1 MRCHF
6 TPTGVAVITKT
17 ITSVRKAV
25 GKLEPSYISGW
36 YIKWCSC
43 FGKKMVDSQKF
54 KRSLV
59 WYLRCLE
66 DINPSSSWQEKSR
79 TNWKFTFLKLPD
91 NWGHKANCCPQNGDT
106 NRQVQRITVYQK
118 RNPGTEA
125 TAGARTGIGKL
136 KLRLNNCWRLIVDKL
151 VS

>member
-6 TPTGVAVITKT
+6 TPTRVAVITKT

-54 KRSLV
+54 KQSLV

-66 DINPSSSWQEKSR
+66 DIIPPPHDKKKAEQIENVLFLNYQIIEVTRQIAVPKMEIPIGKCRESQ
-79 TNWKFTFLKLPD
+79 FTRRE
-91 NWGHKANCCPQNGDT
+91 T
-106 NRQVQRITVYQK
+106 QVQK
-118 RNPGTEA
+118 PLLEPELG
-125 TAGARTGIGKL
+125 
-136 KLRLNNCWRLIVDKL
+136 
-151 VS
+151 